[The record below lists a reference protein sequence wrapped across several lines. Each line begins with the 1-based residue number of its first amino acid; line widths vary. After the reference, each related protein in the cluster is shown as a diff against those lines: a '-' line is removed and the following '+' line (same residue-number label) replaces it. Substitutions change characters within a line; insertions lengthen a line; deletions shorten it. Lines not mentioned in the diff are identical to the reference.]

1 METWVEELPKKKFF
15 PRVNTTDCLVTIS
28 MLISNR
34 IDTVEKCFESFRPL
48 LEQIPS
54 EFIAV
59 DTVGDEKSD
68 GSVDVARKYADKI
81 VHFEWCDDF
90 AAARNAGLKEA
101 RGKWLIYLDDDE
113 WFDDVGPLI
122 DFFSKPELYENYDRV
137 SMMEHSYA
145 SVSQIEYATNEFSR
159 ISVIVPEAEFVDP
172 VHEHLKGINYRNEY
186 TIKNTFIH
194 HVGYIGKV
202 GNEKSDRNRKIMDKE
217 LKKHPENL
225 HLWIQQ
231 IAGAGGDT
239 DEMLKLSEKAV
250 SELKRLKLDDWN
262 NQNWIEIFLYRMK
275 GYSQLKRWDDLD
287 KNVDEFLE
295 NVKDIF
301 YRGVAAE
308 CEISRDWVDLGV
320 EKASDWIHMYF
331 DALEYCQKNDKK
343 PVEISYFLSRDIN
356 SNDMYKM
363 VSMYF
368 NLCLKDNKDNAYE
381 NIRKMI
387 FDVPWEIFDEKRKDV
402 LAFGLK
408 QAINEEDKETVKFLC
423 DSFMHDEIMSEE
435 FFEQL
440 DRVDIEIES
449 DTAQENFDQLIESI
463 DDVASDFLWIKQHAR
478 KEVSEDELE
487 RSLGDETTFAYPNED
502 LIRICVKN
510 GISPQKYVEKV
521 SFEDVEKS
529 VSAIVAKEENHL
541 DRIPLFASEI
551 EKKWKNSVQRNYLL
565 AALRKRYI
573 FQGTMPL
580 NKVLEESE
588 KYCRNMI
595 EYAESIYLTEL
606 CDSAAVL
613 LPKEIRFSILFEKAL
628 KLKKSGALKECLA
641 YLQQSLDIFN
651 EAETLIRRIIQE
663 IELDQRKQVKVS
675 DEMIKLGNQ
684 VKSQIIA
691 LISQG
696 QNEVAAGLLNE
707 LKQITPEDPDLA
719 TLEKLCQS

>member
-1 METWVEELPKKKFF
+1 METWVEELPKEKFF

-28 MLISNR
+28 MLVSNR

-81 VHFEWCDDF
+81 VHFEWCNDF
-90 AAARNAGLKEA
+90 AAARNAGLREA

-137 SMMEHSYA
+137 SMMEHSYT

-172 VHEHLKGINYRNEY
+172 VHEHLKGINYRSEY

-202 GNEKSDRNRKIMDKE
+202 GDKKTDRNRKIMDKE

-275 GYSQLKRWDDLD
+275 GYAQLKRWDELD

-301 YRGVAAE
+301 YGGVAARFE
-308 CEISRDWVDLGV
+308 LSRDLVDLGV
-320 EKASDWIHMYF
+320 EKASDWIRMYF

-343 PVEISYFLSRDIN
+343 PVEISYFLSGDIN

-381 NIRKMI
+381 NIRKML

-408 QAINEEDKETVKFLC
+408 QAINEEDKETVEFLC
-423 DSFMHDEIMSEE
+423 DAFMCDESMSKE
-435 FFEQL
+435 FFKQL
-440 DRVDIEIES
+440 DRVDIGIES
-449 DTAQENFDQLIESI
+449 ETAQEKFDQLIESV
-463 DDVASDFLWIKQHAR
+463 DVKNESLWIKQHAR
-478 KEVSEDELE
+478 KKVSEDELE
-487 RSLGDETTFAYPNED
+487 QSLSNETTFAYPNED
-502 LIRICVKN
+502 LVRICVKN
-510 GISPQKYVEKV
+510 GIPPQKYVEGV
-521 SFEDVEKS
+521 SFEEIEES
-529 VSAIVAKEENHL
+529 VGAIVAKEENHL

-551 EKKWKNSVQRNYLL
+551 ENIWESSVQRNYLL

-580 NKVLEESE
+580 NKALEESE

-595 EYAESIYLTEL
+595 EYAKGIYLPEL
-606 CDSAAVL
+606 CDSASEL
-613 LPKEIRFSILFEKAL
+613 LPKEIRFASLFEKSL

-641 YLQQSLDIFN
+641 YLQQSLDVFN
-651 EAETLIRRIIQE
+651 ESETLIRRIIQE
-663 IELDQRKQVKVS
+663 IELDQRKQIKVNG
-675 DEMIKLGNQ
+675 EMARLGNQ

-696 QNEVAAGLLNE
+696 QNEVAASLLNE
-707 LKQITPEDPDLA
+707 LKQITPSDPDLA
-719 TLEKLCQS
+719 TLEKLCQA